1 MDFTINRENS
11 TQYLNI
17 KHFIESP
24 YLIRLLK
31 TILDLEESLNGKLVS
46 RFPKVAQ
53 FIVFLT
59 YCDWLTGWFHILPE
73 KPTECK

>member
-46 RFPKVAQ
+46 RFPKVA
-53 FIVFLT
+53 
-59 YCDWLTGWFHILPE
+59 H
-73 KPTECK
+73 

>member
-46 RFPKVAQ
+46 RFPKVAHWLWL
-53 FIVFLT
+53 I
-59 YCDWLTGWFHILPE
+59 DWLISHFARKTNRVQVIP
-73 KPTECK
+73 